1 MSLTSRTIAIGLIS
15 VEIIFGIN
23 SNADLQR
30 KAGNT
35 WNSLSIETLSTTYR
49 PIGKNALLE
58 KALYKYSIHPNQ
70 ANEIDTTLLEFIGIN
85 LGHSFVGFG
94 YQDRTA
100 VWDTKYVEKIYNKM
114 LESQA
119 LNEPIRSS
127 DINSTYFESINN

>member
-1 MSLTSRTIAIGLIS
+1 MSLTSRTIAISLIGI
-15 VEIIFGIN
+15 EIIFGID
-23 SNADLQR
+23 SSAELQR
-30 KAGNT
+30 KAGIPWKSPN
-35 WNSLSIETLSTTYR
+35 LETLSTTDR
-49 PIGKNALLE
+49 HITKNTLLE
-58 KALYKYSIHPNQ
+58 KALYKYSIHPNH

-100 VWDTKYVEKIYNKM
+100 VWDTKNVEKTYHKM

-127 DINSTYFESINN
+127 DIDSTFLENAND